1 MKKLL
6 IVDDCKEFCEALGE
20 LLSEAGYEIS
30 CAGDAAEAL
39 KLCENESF
47 ALVFCDIALPS
58 GKGGILDEHGGS
70 AMTGMQTIKELA
82 VRYPALPIVA
92 VSGYMTGMPL
102 QGLTSFGAAR
112 CLSKPFSRE
121 DLLATVEDVLG
132 QGA

>member
-70 AMTGMQTIKELA
+70 AMTGM
-82 VRYPALPIVA
+82 
-92 VSGYMTGMPL
+92 PL